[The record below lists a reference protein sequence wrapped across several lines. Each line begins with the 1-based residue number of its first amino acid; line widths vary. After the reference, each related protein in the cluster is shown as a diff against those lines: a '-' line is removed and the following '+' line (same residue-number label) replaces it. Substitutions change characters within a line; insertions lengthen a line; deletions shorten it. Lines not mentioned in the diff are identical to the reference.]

1 MNDTTTTKTPTI
13 AATIEG
19 NVLTLAFSNGR
30 ALVFNAA
37 DAAEAL
43 RQQAM
48 MHGFKQKLVDAA
60 AIARNPDTGRSATV
74 TDKFLA
80 VEDVAKRL
88 LAGHWNKP
96 AGEASSGAGTI
107 LVRAL
112 KVLYP
117 TKDIVAYLADKT
129 PEQKKALRGVPA
141 VAAAIAALKPEP
153 DSSGVDTEALLGE
166 LDD

>member
-1 MNDTTTTKTPTI
+1 MNDTTTMKVPTI

-19 NVLTLAFSNGR
+19 NVLTLTFSNGR
-30 ALVFNAA
+30 TLTVDRARVA
-37 DAAEAL
+37 DDI
-43 RQQAM
+43 RHQAM

-74 TDKFLA
+74 DDKFNA
-80 VEDVAKRL
+80 VNEVYQRL

-107 LVRAL
+107 LARAL

-117 TKDIVAYLADKT
+117 AKDIVAYLANKT
-129 PEQKKALRGVPA
+129 PDQKKALRGVPA

-153 DSSGVDTEALLGE
+153 DSSGVDTDALLGE

>member
-1 MNDTTTTKTPTI
+1 MNDTTNAKVPTI
-13 AATIEG
+13 AVIIREDAM
-19 NVLTLAFSNGR
+19 TLDFSNGQKI
-30 ALVFNAA
+30 LVFASELTP
-37 DAAEAL
+37 DL

-74 TDKFLA
+74 DDKFNA
-80 VEDVAKRL
+80 VNEVYQRL

-96 AGEASSGAGTI
+96 AGEASSGAGG
-107 LVRAL
+107 LLARAL

-153 DSSGVDTEALLGE
+153 DSSGVDTDALLGE